1 MGEGAALS
9 RTVPPSDGE
18 DPRRIDCD
26 QLRAFSWLGRPRP
39 ATRPSGQRARRT
51 AGRRRRGRTVW
62 PLGATT
68 IFSTTSHTS
77 RGVVRFGGGD
87 AKRQKRPETPSKWQP
102 GSRSGCWG
110 IPSGWSTTWS
120 VFTSCSPAGREEQGD
135 NASMSS
141 TSGQATLEDWLTR
154 IDLIEIEVNESNTFR
169 PHTAFLYRRSVGT
182 HMAPDTDGSR
192 RGDGARLRRARGPA
206 GRSAPSATGHE
217 PSAARPEA
225 VHLSPPQA
233 RSTMTAP
240 RPIVRKA

>member
-1 MGEGAALS
+1 KARWLAQMQPSVSVGSFRRLSVLAA
-9 RTVPPSDGE
+9 RPVGGGPGTD
-18 DPRRIDCD
+18 RRS
-26 QLRAFSWLGRPRP
+26 Q
-39 ATRPSGQRARRT
+39 
-51 AGRRRRGRTVW
+51 

-102 GSRSGCWG
+102 GSRSG
-110 IPSGWSTTWS
+110 
-120 VFTSCSPAGREEQGD
+120 
-135 NASMSS
+135 SMSS

>member
-1 MGEGAALS
+1 MVGPDAAF
-9 RTVPPSDGE
+9 RERWVF
-18 DPRRIDCD
+18 
-26 QLRAFSWLGRPRP
+26 QAAFSSSRP
-39 ATRPSGQRARRT
+39 ASGRRT
-51 AGRRRRGRTVW
+51 GNGPAIAAPWGHHHFLHDFPHFTGSC
-62 PLGATT
+62 A
-68 IFSTTSHTS
+68 
-77 RGVVRFGGGD
+77 FGGGD

-102 GSRSGCWG
+102 GSRSG
-110 IPSGWSTTWS
+110 
-120 VFTSCSPAGREEQGD
+120 
-135 NASMSS
+135 SMSS

-154 IDLIEIEVNESNTFR
+154 IDLIEIEVKETNTFR